1 MNYLIL
7 CTGNTCRSPM
17 AAAILQQILKEKGDT
32 SSGVISAGLQAIDG
46 LPANP
51 NAVAAMKEWGIDL
64 SGHRSRQVTPF
75 LLKEA
80 HRIFVMT
87 PTQARTLVGGMPL
100 VGDKVTSLD
109 VSDPFGQDLDTYRR
123 CRDQLKEKL
132 EKLVNP

>member
-17 AAAILQQILKEKGDT
+17 AAAILRQILKDKGDT
-32 SSGVISAGLQAIDG
+32 SSEVISAGLQTIDG

-51 NAVAAMKEWGIDL
+51 NAVAAMKEWGMDL
-64 SGHRSRQVTPF
+64 SGHRSRQVNPL
-75 LLKEA
+75 LLKQA

-87 PTQARTLVGGMPL
+87 QTQARTLVGGMPL
-100 VGDKVTSLD
+100 VGEKVVSLD
-109 VSDPFGQDLDTYRR
+109 VPDPFGKDLDTYRR

-132 EKLVNP
+132 QKLVNP